1 MGLGE
6 EESERAREIKFR
18 NSQVNGFERDGGRV
32 RRMAFLKPPSTLIVL
47 NAIRA
52 CARTFTSNLAF
63 IHSSSTT
70 VRVVVLPSFF
80 LYCVFTLFLSVYSS
94 LWRVLFCIYSYQA
107 IQH

>member
-80 LYCVFTLFLSVYSS
+80 FVLCLYFISLCVFIIMACV
-94 LWRVLFCIYSYQA
+94 VL
-107 IQH
+107 HL